1 MTQRPGPW
9 SGRPDATTADG
20 DTTTSTTDMI
30 EFDTGKIEA
39 RERLGYWS
47 SDVLRRMS
55 IARTDDK
62 PGFVARLS
70 RTQGRRGEFWDHTSD
85 AIRVERGP
93 RRCASDGGDE
103 IYVGMLVDGPS
114 RVSQNGNDRVLTAG
128 NLYVVDF
135 ARPVRAEW
143 SSHREIAIVM
153 PRVRVAALAGRKALG
168 LGGARLDRPGLAE
181 LLTSHLALTARRMR
195 SLSPVEREAA
205 IDAATDLA
213 CALLRTAA
221 DDATDLLPDGIL
233 AAAQMVIDQRH
244 CDPELSPERVAVAV
258 GCSRSQ
264 LYRAFAGQPEPVAAA
279 IWTARLERARRMLT
293 LSPALDLSVAQIAAD
308 CGFLDPSN
316 FNRMFRHRYGMTPR
330 EMRELDRNRSKPG

>member
-1 MTQRPGPW
+1 
-9 SGRPDATTADG
+9 
-20 DTTTSTTDMI
+20 MI
-30 EFDTGKIEA
+30 EFDTGKIGA
-39 RERLGYWS
+39 GDRLDYWS

-55 IARTDDK
+55 IARMNDK
-62 PGFVARLS
+62 PAFFAKLS
-70 RTQGRRGEFWDHTSD
+70 RIEGRRGEFWDHTSD

-114 RVSQNGNDRVLTAG
+114 RVSQNGNDYALVAG

-143 SSHREIAIVM
+143 STHREVAIVI
-153 PRVRVAALAGRKALG
+153 PRERVTALAGRKAIG

-181 LLTSHLALTARRMR
+181 LLASHLALTARRMR
-195 SLSPVEREAA
+195 GLSPVGREAA

-213 CALLRTAA
+213 CALLRQIADETAELPP
-221 DDATDLLPDGIL
+221 DDVL
-233 AAAQMVIDQRH
+233 AAALMVIDQRH
-244 CDPELSPERVAVAV
+244 ADPELSPERVAAAV
-258 GCSRSQ
+258 GCSRSE
-264 LYRAFAGQPEPVAAA
+264 LYRAFAGQAESVAAT

-293 LSPALDLSVAQIAAD
+293 LNPTLDLNIAQIAAG

-316 FNRMFRHRYGMTPR
+316 FNRMFRNRYGMTPR
-330 EMRELDRNRSKPG
+330 EMRELANDGNRSEPS